1 MDLENQT
8 AIRRLADEVGPDK
21 LVVVLGSTELQ
32 GIELAASTLTDGDP
46 SYAGALAGVSL
57 RLPVYHLPGS
67 AGRGAPY
74 VLAHAPALVRYGSKP
89 RRELAARGDALWQDI
104 RRHLREFKA
113 AVAYP

>member
-57 RLPVYHLPGS
+57 RLPVYHILES
-67 AGRGAPY
+67 AVRGALPAE
-74 VLAHAPALVRYGSKP
+74 VAEEKLGMAALVADMDQI
-89 RRELAARGDALWQDI
+89 E
-104 RRHLREFKA
+104 A
-113 AVAYP
+113 AVRRFR